1 MTTGDLFDPPAP
13 PETHQEPTKRE
24 PKPWHTDHAEHPA
37 NRPENALQDGEKA
50 PERWNV
56 AKVEMGIE
64 QMRQFLGW
72 CSDNGIDTAGH
83 SVGSLYVA
91 LNAHNRDG
99 FRYLC
104 QALKR
109 SELSALP
116 SAGAL
121 HRAMSARRD
130 ALLYSSDD
138 DQPPETGARHVRK
151 PYP

>member
-24 PKPWHTDHAEHPA
+24 PKPWHTDHAAHPSK
-37 NRPENALQDGEKA
+37 RPENALQDGEKP

-72 CSDNGIDTAGH
+72 CADNGIDTAGH

-91 LNAHNRDG
+91 LNAHGRDG

-104 QALKR
+104 QAIKR
-109 SELSALP
+109 TKIEALP

-121 HRAMSARRD
+121 HRTMSARRD
-130 ALLYSSDD
+130 VLLYSDGEP
-138 DQPPETGARHVRK
+138 QPPETGARHVRK